1 MPTPD
6 WLGLCVN
13 AGAAALGLPA
23 AGAALFH
30 LARLPPS
37 PSRIYRLH
45 LLLADLALGLCL
57 PLRALEAAWPG
68 WAPPGPLCPLAT
80 LGHLG
85 SLYAAACF
93 SAALSA
99 GRCLGAVYPLL
110 YRRYRQ
116 PRYSCF
122 ICGGLWGV
130 VGAHGLAL
138 VALETPSTSNGTL
151 ASVCPSVPR
160 LGLRLE
166 LSMLLY
172 FMPLV
177 LAAFCTAGCLQALA
191 RSRLGWR
198 RKLRAARVALASLA
212 LLLVASGPHNVAHV
226 VGFAQG
232 QDVAW
237 HHLALLPA
245 AATAVLDP
253 LLGLAAEGRG
263 ARSCSGGGLSVVF
276 HPRAGCIR
284 GG

>member
-45 LLLADLALGLCL
+45 LLLADLAL
-57 PLRALEAAWPG
+57 
-68 WAPPGPLCPLAT
+68 
-80 LGHLG
+80 
-85 SLYAAACF
+85 
-93 SAALSA
+93 AALSA

-253 LLGLAAEGRG
+253 L
-263 ARSCSGGGLSVVF
+263 
-276 HPRAGCIR
+276 PGCIPV
-284 GG
+284 